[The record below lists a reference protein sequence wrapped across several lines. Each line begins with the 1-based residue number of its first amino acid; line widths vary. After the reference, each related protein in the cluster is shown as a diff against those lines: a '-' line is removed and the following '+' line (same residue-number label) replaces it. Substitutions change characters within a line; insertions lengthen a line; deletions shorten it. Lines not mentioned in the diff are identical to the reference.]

1 MLAQSSCSSS
11 APRFS
16 CIPAA
21 SIPSVTYWR
30 YLLRG
35 AGHGFLTH
43 PSIQIPIRGRDGFSE
58 PNLTDGETLAPTFTT
73 FLFGVKLATILVRVR
88 GRGPLLW
95 TAFTR
100 LPFKD
105 SYLFFR
111 TKWSD
116 RTQVFVPEL
125 CSPRVKAT
133 RISLLS
139 SKESLRAENLE
150 EKYCTKHSSG
160 VFSYLRTV
168 TPPRSRLSDARLAQS
183 FFFQWQL

>member
-1 MLAQSSCSSS
+1 VLAQSSCSSS

-73 FLFGVKLATILVRVR
+73 FLFGVKLATILVR

-116 RTQVFVPEL
+116 RTQSFLNYAPQGL
-125 CSPRVKAT
+125 KQ
-133 RISLLS
+133 L
-139 SKESLRAENLE
+139 ESLSFPQRNRYEQKTWKKSKVLYHTVAAYLATLE
-150 EKYCTKHSSG
+150 PLLHRGAVYPTQ
-160 VFSYLRTV
+160 
-168 TPPRSRLSDARLAQS
+168 D
-183 FFFQWQL
+183 